1 MKVTVMMNMVAFTK
15 TRAANTEMVHA
26 NNVSINAAVR
36 NLYVLL
42 KQYLDNL
49 DMSSTCRTAD
59 TAV

>member
-1 MKVTVMMNMVAFTK
+1 MMNMVAFTK

-42 KQYLDNL
+42 KQYLDNV